1 MAEERDRLTLL
12 SLDMKKESQR
22 EAIEAKKRYEILKQ
36 YMDCNRYSHERK
48 HHIVIVG
55 GGIVGLM
62 CAFYMR
68 RQGFQ
73 VTVIEKKSFGGGAS
87 GRNGGGVLAMGR
99 ELAEIP
105 FARLSIEL
113 WEALSS
119 FGIDTKFEQNGHLMV
134 ARNDYELEKL
144 KKAAQLYTLSGLKTN
159 VLSQEEVQEVLPDIR
174 AQMVGGIFSSI
185 DSQSYP
191 FTTVASL
198 LKVLN
203 RDSVALLSHTDVT
216 GFETIGS
223 RIRKVKTDKGN
234 IGCDTVVLCTGPW
247 TSEVAKYLHM
257 DITITPRRSQ
267 IMVTE
272 IVKQRRIQPFVSG
285 NGLYLKQSHAG
296 NLLYGG
302 GGAWEQTGF
311 ETANTTFAIQL
322 LTERFLEL
330 FPSYHSKQLLRAFA
344 GTVEITLDHLP
355 FFGRIGKYENS
366 YISAGYNGHGYG
378 MSAVMGKLLSCLI
391 TDHETGNVQVDDIE
405 ELLSFISPKRLQTMK
420 VIGGVPYEPQ

>member
-1 MAEERDRLTLL
+1 MGEERDRLTLL

-22 EAIEAKKRYEILKQ
+22 EAFEAKKRYEILKE
-36 YMDCNRYSHERK
+36 YMDSNRYSHERN

-55 GGIVGLM
+55 GGIIGLM
-62 CAFYMR
+62 CALYIR
-68 RQGFQ
+68 RQGFR
-73 VTVIEKKSFGGGAS
+73 VTVVEKKSFGGGAS

-99 ELAEIP
+99 ELVEIP

-113 WEALSS
+113 WGTLSS

-134 ARNDYELEKL
+134 ARNDDELEKL
-144 KKAAQLYTLSGLKTN
+144 KKAAELYTLSGLETN
-159 VLSQEEVQEVLPDIR
+159 VLSQGEVQDLLPDMGIHI
-174 AQMVGGIFSSI
+174 VGGIFSSI

-191 FTTVASL
+191 FTTMASL
-198 LKVLN
+198 LKILN
-203 RDSVALLSHTDVT
+203 RDGVTLLSHTDVT

-223 RIRKVKTDKGN
+223 RIEKVKTSKGS
-234 IGCDTVVLCTGPW
+234 IECSTVVLCTGPW
-247 TSEVAKYLHM
+247 TGEMAKHLYT

-272 IVKQRRIQPFVSG
+272 IVKQKRIRPFVSG
-285 NGLYLKQSHAG
+285 NGLYLKQTHAG
-296 NLLYGG
+296 NFLYGG

-311 ETANTTFAIQL
+311 ETANTPFAIQL

-330 FPSYHSKQLLRAFA
+330 FPAYHTKQLLRAFA
-344 GTVEITLDHLP
+344 GTVEITPDHRP
-355 FFGRIGKYENS
+355 FFGRTGKYGNV

-391 TDHETGNVQVDDIE
+391 ADHETGNVQADDIE
-405 ELLSFISPKRLQTMK
+405 ELLSFISPNRMKIMK
-420 VIGGVPYEPQ
+420 VSGGVPYEPK

>member
-1 MAEERDRLTLL
+1 MEEEQGRLTLL
-12 SLDMKKESQR
+12 SLDVKKETQK
-22 EAIEAKKRYEILKQ
+22 EAIKAKERYETLKE
-36 YMDCNRYSHERK
+36 YMDSSRYSNERK

-73 VTVIEKKSFGGGAS
+73 VTVIEKKSFGAGAS

-99 ELAEIP
+99 ELTEIP

-113 WEALSS
+113 WRTLSS
-119 FGIDTKFEQNGHLMV
+119 FGIDTKLEQTGHLMLG
-134 ARNDYELEKL
+134 RNAHELEKL
-144 KKAAQLYTLSGLKTN
+144 KQAAELYTLSGLETN
-159 VLSQEEVQEVLPDIR
+159 VLSKEEVQGMLPDIGT
-174 AQMVGGIFSSI
+174 QIVGGIFSSI

-203 RDSVALLSHTDVT
+203 KDGVILLSHTDVT
-216 GFETIGS
+216 GFETMDS
-223 RIRKVKTDKGN
+223 RIGKVKTNKGS
-234 IGCDTVVLCTGPW
+234 IGCDTVIVCTGPW
-247 TSEVAKYLHM
+247 TGEIAKHLHT
-257 DITITPRRSQ
+257 DITIIPRRSQ

-272 IVKQRRIQPFVSG
+272 IVNQKRIRPFVSG
-285 NGLYLKQSHAG
+285 NGLYLKQTHAG
-296 NLLYGG
+296 NFLYGG

-330 FPSYHSKQLLRAFA
+330 FPAYHTKQLLRAFA
-344 GTVEITLDHLP
+344 GTVEITPDHLP
-355 FFGRIGKYENS
+355 FFGRVGKYENI

-378 MSAVMGKLLSCLI
+378 MSVVMGKLLSCLVA
-391 TDHETGNVQVDDIE
+391 DLETGNVQANGVE
-405 ELLSFISPKRLQTMK
+405 ELLSFISPNRLQTMK
-420 VIGGVPYEPQ
+420 VSGGVPYEPQ